1 MNSIY
6 MRLYD
11 FFHKIANYFWHKH
24 IDSIKQKAKAGHGIT
39 KQKKEKQQEKSNTN
53 KQSPVLKGKSR
64 NKKKV

>member
-6 MRLYD
+6 MKLYD

-24 IDSIKQKAKAGHGIT
+24 IDAIKQKAKAGHGIT

-53 KQSPVLKGKSR
+53 KQSPVLKSKVRS
-64 NKKKV
+64 KKKI

>member
-1 MNSIY
+1 MSNIY

-11 FFHKIANYFWHKH
+11 FFHAIADIFWKKYV
-24 IDSIKQKAKAGHGIT
+24 DSIKKRAKQDHGTT

-53 KQSPVLKGKSR
+53 KQGSVRKSKSR